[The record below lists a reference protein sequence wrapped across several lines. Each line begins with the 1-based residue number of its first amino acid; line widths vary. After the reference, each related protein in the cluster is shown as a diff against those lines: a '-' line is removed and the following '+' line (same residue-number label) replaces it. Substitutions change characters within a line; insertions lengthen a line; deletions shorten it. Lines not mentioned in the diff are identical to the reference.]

1 MTSHFDEL
9 AKAVA
14 RGSSRRKALKT
25 FVVSVLGGLAVSALA
40 KDAPTATAATPS
52 ALPGVRP
59 MIPINQ
65 YDPCLNQT
73 FNINQTSV
81 FRINQTINQVDCEV
95 YFPFGEDEKDEKPK
109 PTGQE
114 RHQKERTNK
123 GSKEDERLEGSVTAI
138 NLGDE
143 PPTITIANRDGL
155 VVVVLSG
162 DALTVARYLKVG
174 DYVTAE
180 GEKQHELL
188 FWASDLSKD

>member
-14 RGSSRRKALKT
+14 RGTSRRKALKT
-25 FVVSVLGGLAVSALA
+25 FVVSVLGGLAASAIA
-40 KDAPTATAATPS
+40 KDTPTVAAATPS
-52 ALPGVRP
+52 ALPVPVARP
-59 MIPINQ
+59 LINQ
-65 YDPCLNQT
+65 YDPCINQT
-73 FNINQTSV
+73 FDINQTSI
-81 FRINQTINQVDCEV
+81 FNNINQIINQVDCDV
-95 YFPFGEDEKDEKPK
+95 YFPFGEEDEKPK
-109 PTGQE
+109 PTGE
-114 RHQKERTNK
+114 ARHQKERTNK

-138 NLGDE
+138 NLGDQ

-174 DYVTAE
+174 DYVTAA